1 MGDSEEN
8 EEKKKEIKVK
18 RETMMQTFRKRM
30 TGNIKFIGELFKQR
44 MLTENIMKMCINQ
57 LFDAGTDE
65 HYETMIKLIKTVG
78 QQMEQP
84 RRHEKMAENRKF
96 FDDMFNKFKR
106 GLDKKI
112 FKSSRIK
119 FAFMDLI
126 DLRNKHNW
134 VEKNKSKQSGP
145 KMIADVINF
154 IKDHEEEERKKQMN
168 AQSFNKKNTSREYE
182 SRDPRNYGPGGMP
195 GGGRH

>member
-1 MGDSEEN
+1 MGKILTKCQHEFEHTMKLHEKLKEVDREMDSEEN

-84 RRHEKMAENRKF
+84 RRHEKQPAWRSQSQISLEERQKMAENR
-96 FDDMFNKFKR
+96 
-106 GLDKKI
+106 
-112 FKSSRIK
+112 
-119 FAFMDLI
+119 
-126 DLRNKHNW
+126 
-134 VEKNKSKQSGP
+134 
-145 KMIADVINF
+145 
-154 IKDHEEEERKKQMN
+154 
-168 AQSFNKKNTSREYE
+168 
-182 SRDPRNYGPGGMP
+182 
-195 GGGRH
+195 